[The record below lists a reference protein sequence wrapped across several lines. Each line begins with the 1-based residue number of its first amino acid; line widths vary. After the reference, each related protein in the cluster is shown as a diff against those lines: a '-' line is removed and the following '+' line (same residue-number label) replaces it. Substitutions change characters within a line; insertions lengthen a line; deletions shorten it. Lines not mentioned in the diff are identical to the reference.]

1 MANEIP
7 IDLVMRVNDQM
18 STVLDSVAAAAD
30 GTSRSFDKMTDE
42 GTQISNN
49 LTRQIPLLERISTR
63 FLGVSDS
70 AKKAT
75 GIKWDESTNRW
86 RDASNKFISSQEAM
100 QKGFTAA
107 DKALYQYK
115 KEAGSAEDATS
126 KLAKSMQSGT
136 QQTGGFSVKL
146 AALGN
151 IAGDLAMKALSAVGA
166 AVGDVVGEMING
178 NAEMQRYETQFG
190 VLLGSTDKAKERLK
204 ELAEFGASTPFELPE
219 VVRADKILQGFGL
232 HSEES
237 AKKFGLSGTQ
247 IRTLA
252 GDMAAGTGQSF
263 EDMAGYLGKFASGST
278 GEAISRFQELGI
290 TTREE
295 LAKMGLEFS
304 KSGELTT
311 PTAEAFAVLA
321 KVAQEKFG
329 GMMNAQS
336 ATFEGMVSN
345 LEDWK
350 SQTIRTIG
358 EPIFEIL
365 GDKLGGLLGLLS
377 SPMMTEWITN
387 FANSI
392 ASSLGSIIDWFD
404 KTFGKAFDLFVS
416 MDEWS
421 SGTAEGIGGVIDEM
435 LGLNSVFQ
443 KAGELLDLSDEWSS
457 GFLETVGGV
466 IDSLLGLEN
475 VFQLVGST
483 IDKTVKDIFTNTQE
497 DFGAMSDTITN
508 VMDGIAKIVDEV
520 LYHVMEF
527 WQDNGAEIT
536 AYIKETWT
544 TLSDI
549 INGVMEVIFKVIE
562 LILPKIQKD
571 VEYYMY
577 GIRAVFEIV
586 WAAIKIVVGTSLD
599 MLKGLVN
606 TVLAVLNGDTDKA
619 LKIIQETFNSIWTRI
634 VDVVTEMIE
643 DIKKI
648 IDDQLALSGSSIDKQ
663 LAAIEKFFTDAWT
676 NIYTAVETAIN
687 NVRSWVSG
695 VLTKIN
701 DDADWWL
708 NTIKN
713 RWNTFTKNVYDDV
726 VKKFDDIESYVV
738 GILKAIIDVF
748 TTKIPD
754 AVTAAGEFIGGI
766 AAAIS
771 DKVTVIVAYGTAI
784 ISGFIEKITNGVET
798 ARSAMA
804 GVMSAIGG
812 AIDEKLSAIYD
823 FGANIVTNIA
833 NGIKSAP
840 GVIMQA
846 LNDIVIGAVNSL
858 LAKFGIAPIST
869 ITGVTGG
876 RAGISSTTGAPASR
890 ATTFNLTANYGNQ
903 DERSLRD
910 DVQMLQMLYGGV

>member
-30 GTSRSFDKMTDE
+30 ETSRSFDKMTDE

-100 QKGFTAA
+100 QKGFSAA

-115 KEAGSAEDATS
+115 KEAGDAEDATS
-126 KLAKSMQSGT
+126 KLAKSMQNGT

-166 AVGDVVGEMING
+166 AVGDVVGEMISG

-190 VLLGSTDKAKERLK
+190 VLLGSTDKAKDRLK

-237 AKKFGLSGTQ
+237 AKKFGMSGTQ

-311 PTAEAFAVLA
+311 PTAEAFTVLA

-329 GMMNAQS
+329 GMMEAQS

-358 EPIFEIL
+358 EPIFEIVS
-365 GDKLGGLLGLLS
+365 DKLGVLLKYLS
-377 SPMMTEWITN
+377 SSEVKSAIDSFAKGMADTLRTVVDWVDRNWPTIQAVITTVFTAIDFAVNNVLRPIINFIVEMFEVLAGRTEQN
-387 FANSI
+387 FNEI
-392 ASSLGSIIDWFD
+392 NTTIDRVMEDIGNIID
-404 KTFGKAFDLFVS
+404 TVLFTVAQLWEDYGEDIMNFVRETWQAISDIVS
-416 MDEWS
+416 
-421 SGTAEGIGGVIDEM
+421 GVVGIIVRLIEVAM
-435 LGLNSVFQ
+435 PSI
-443 KAGELLDLSDEWSS
+443 E
-457 GFLETVGGV
+457 
-466 IDSLLGLEN
+466 
-475 VFQLVGST
+475 
-483 IDKTVKDIFTNTQE
+483 KTVD
-497 DFGAMSDTITN
+497 DAMDTLR
-508 VMDGIAKIVDEV
+508 IAFA
-520 LYHVMEF
+520 L
-527 WQDNGAEIT
+527 A
-536 AYIKETWT
+536 
-544 TLSDI
+544 
-549 INGVMEVIFKVIE
+549 
-562 LILPKIQKD
+562 
-571 VEYYMY
+571 
-577 GIRAVFEIV
+577 
-586 WAAIKIVVGTSLD
+586 WAAIEIVVGTSLD
-599 MLKGLVN
+599 LISGVVN
-606 TVLAVLNGDTDKA
+606 AVLQLLNGDTEGA
-619 LKIIQETFNSIWTRI
+619 LDTLRAMFMKIWTRI
-634 VDVVTEMIE
+634 YET
-643 DIKKI
+643 
-648 IDDQLALSGSSIDKQ
+648 
-663 LAAIEKFFTDAWT
+663 
-676 NIYTAVETAIN
+676 VE
-687 NVRSWVSG
+687 G
-695 VLTKIN
+695 
-701 DDADWWL
+701 
-708 NTIKN
+708 
-713 RWNTFTKNVYDDV
+713 
-726 VKKFDDIESYVV
+726 
-738 GILKAIIDVF
+738 
-748 TTKIPD
+748 
-754 AVTAAGEFIGGI
+754 
-766 AAAIS
+766 AIS
-771 DKVTVIVAYGTAI
+771 DIKAVIDDRLSATGTSVDEYMTGIWNTISNAWTSAYNTVDYWVGTIRNLTSAAFQEMRDDVTLSFNTMKDNIINALRTALNFYNSIAPFLGYPVIP
-784 ISGFIEKITNGVET
+784 TNGIFGQ
-798 ARSAMA
+798 RS
-804 GVMSAIGG
+804 G
-812 AIDEKLSAIYD
+812 A
-823 FGANIVTNIA
+823 
-833 NGIKSAP
+833 
-840 GVIMQA
+840 
-846 LNDIVIGAVNSL
+846 
-858 LAKFGIAPIST
+858 
-869 ITGVTGG
+869 
-876 RAGISSTTGAPASR
+876 SSTTGAPASR